1 MLHIHGD
8 KTKKSFSASVLT
20 SVLVV
25 FGVTAAFLAGLVL
38 WSGHEIDASALDRQT
53 YRVQHILADQL
64 RQVPHDQESVV
75 IWDDMLEAITRGDLE
90 WLDSNIGGWMYS
102 YFSHDE
108 VYVILPDDTVA
119 YASRSG
125 IRVPATVF
133 SDRAASLLPM
143 VHELRTLA
151 RSGYVDKPPHLAD
164 FVLLDGSPAIAST
177 IPVVSDSGNISVPA
191 GREPIL
197 ISVTRLDARY
207 ELQLV
212 SRYLMEVGRFDTVGS
227 TLGFATAP
235 LTTRSGRIV
244 GFFEWAPYRP
254 GSELL
259 NRTAPALVIA
269 FLTIGAIL
277 ALLLNRLWR
286 SSTAMEINRLDAERA
301 AAQDALT
308 GLPNRL
314 SFEQQLEQLLSEP
327 RQRLHPI
334 SLLMLDLDRF
344 KQVNDTLGHHAG
356 DELIKAVG
364 ARLRQLLEPGEVL
377 SRLGGDEYAILCRR
391 ADAEVATLSAS
402 VIETI
407 SSPFHLSAG
416 EAFVGVSIGVVVAA
430 FDEADRSE
438 LTRKADIAL
447 YEAKSAGRNR
457 AVFYVETMNEVVQS
471 RHSIEA
477 DLREALKH
485 SDQLWVAFQPLFGRE
500 DGEIVGAEALVRWT
514 HPKLGHV
521 SPARFVAIAE
531 GSGLIE
537 PLGEFVLR
545 QACDMGAR
553 WPGHTIA
560 VNISPVQLRNPHF
573 PDLLFR
579 ALAESGM
586 RAEDLEIEITEG
598 ILLDDE
604 STIEKSIK
612 AFREAGIK
620 IALDDFGTGY
630 SSLNYLKR
638 YPVDR
643 IKIDR
648 SFIKQLDVAGPSNA
662 IVQAMVTLAHALG
675 ITVTAEGVET
685 SEQHRTLH
693 AMGCN
698 TFQGYLLSPP
708 LTATRLEQMI
718 TDQPRDI
725 AAVA

>member
-1 MLHIHGD
+1 MLHIHGE
-8 KTKKSFSASVLT
+8 KTRKSFSASVLT

-38 WSGHEIDASALDRQT
+38 WSGHEIDANALARQT
-53 YRVQHILADQL
+53 FRVQHIMNGQL
-64 RQVPHDQESVV
+64 RQVPRDQESVV
-75 IWDDMLEAITRGDLE
+75 IWDDMLEAIARGDQD
-90 WLDSNIGGWMYS
+90 WLDANIGSWMYS
-102 YFSHDE
+102 YFGHDE
-108 VYVILPDDTVA
+108 SYVLAPDDTVA
-119 YASRSG
+119 YASRAG
-125 IRVPATVF
+125 TRVQAATF

-143 VHELRTLA
+143 VHELRNLA
-151 RSGYVDKPPHLAD
+151 KAGYVDKPPHIAD
-164 FVLLDGSPAIAST
+164 YLLLDGSPVIVST

-191 GREPIL
+191 GREPVMV
-197 ISVTRLDARY
+197 SVTRLDESF
-207 ELQLV
+207 ELQMV
-212 SRYLMEVGRFDTVGS
+212 SRHLMEVGRFATVGS
-227 TLGFATAP
+227 TPGFATAP
-235 LTTRSGRIV
+235 LTSRSGRIV

-259 NRTAPALVIA
+259 NRTAPALVVA

-314 SFEQQLEQLLSEP
+314 SFEQRLEQQLSEP
-327 RQRLHPI
+327 RQRHRPI

-364 ARLRQLLEPGEVL
+364 ERLGQLLEPAEVL
-377 SRLGGDEYAILCRR
+377 SRLGGDEYAILCQRP
-391 ADAEVATLSAS
+391 DEEVATLAS
-402 VIETI
+402 TIIETV

-416 EAFVGVSIGVVVAA
+416 DAFVGVSIGVVVAA
-430 FDEADRSE
+430 FGEADRSE
-438 LTRKADIAL
+438 LARKADIAL

-457 AVFYVETMNEVVQS
+457 AVFFVETMNDVVQS

-485 SDQLWVAFQPLFGRE
+485 GDQLWIAFQPLFGRR
-500 DGEIVGAEALVRWT
+500 DGQIVGAEALVRWT
-514 HPKLGHV
+514 HPRLGHV

-537 PLGEFVLR
+537 PLGELVLR
-545 QACDMGAR
+545 QACAMGAR

-573 PDLLFR
+573 PDLLFKT
-579 ALAESGM
+579 LAESGM
-586 RAEDLEIEITEG
+586 RAEDLEVEITEG

-612 AFREAGIK
+612 AFREAGIQ

-698 TFQGYLLSPP
+698 TFQGYLMSPP
-708 LTATRLEQMI
+708 LTAARLEQMI
-718 TDQPRDI
+718 SGQPLDV